1 MRWRPL
7 WLALGWALVGT
18 IVWLSLTTSPVQIDV
33 AQGDKLGHLAG
44 YGTLMFWFA
53 QLHERRDV
61 RAAYAG
67 GFALM
72 GVALEFAQGAL
83 GYRTF
88 EGFDMLAN
96 ATGVLLG
103 WALALATGARVFEF
117 AEFML
122 RGGKR

>member
-7 WLALGWALVGT
+7 WVAIGWALVAA
-18 IVWLSLTTSPVQIDV
+18 IVWLSLTPSPMEIRVE
-33 AQGDKLGHLAG
+33 QGDKLGHFAA
-44 YGTLMFWFA
+44 YGTLMFWFC
-53 QLHERRDV
+53 QLYARRDV

-72 GVALEFAQGAL
+72 GVVLEFAQGAL

-88 EGFDMLAN
+88 EGFDMIAN
-96 ATGVLLG
+96 ALGVLLG
-103 WALALATGARVFEF
+103 WAVALGTGPRVFEF

-122 RGGKR
+122 RAGKR

>member
-7 WLALGWALVGT
+7 WIALGWALVGT
-18 IVWLSLTTSPVQIDV
+18 IVWLSLTPAPVQIDI
-33 AQGDKLGHLAG
+33 AEGDKLGHFTA
-44 YGTLMFWFA
+44 YGTLMFWFC
-53 QLHERRDV
+53 QLYVRRDV
-61 RAAYAG
+61 RAAYAA

-83 GYRTF
+83 GTRTF

-96 ATGVLLG
+96 ATGVLIG
-103 WALALATGARVFEF
+103 WALALGTGPRVFEF

>member
-7 WLALGWALVGT
+7 WLSLGWALVAA
-18 IVWLSLTTSPVQIDV
+18 IVWLSLTPAPVRIDV

-44 YGTLMFWFA
+44 YGTLMFWFC
-53 QLHERRDV
+53 QLYARRDV

-67 GFALM
+67 GFALL

-96 ATGVLLG
+96 ALGVALG
-103 WALALATGARVFEF
+103 WGLALLTGHRVLEF
-117 AEFML
+117 AELML
-122 RGGKR
+122 RGGRR

>member
-7 WLALGWALVGT
+7 WVAIGWALVAG
-18 IVWLSLTTSPVQIDV
+18 IVWLSLTPAPVRIDLE
-33 AQGDKLGHLAG
+33 QGDKLGHFAG
-44 YGTLMFWFA
+44 YGTLMFWFC
-53 QLHERRDV
+53 QLYPHRGDRT
-61 RAAYAG
+61 AYA
-67 GFALM
+67 FAFAAM

-96 ATGVLLG
+96 ALGVLIG
-103 WALALATGARVFEF
+103 WAVALGTGPRILEF